1 MEGKRKAFYDLG
13 EDLYRKVYD
22 LCDFHMKENVDE
34 GEGNIKLVT
43 VSTTLIDSLTLL
55 SSVLFDRSWRL

>member
-43 VSTTLIDSLTLL
+43 VSNVTWIDLLNLL
-55 SSVLFDRSWRL
+55 SSVL